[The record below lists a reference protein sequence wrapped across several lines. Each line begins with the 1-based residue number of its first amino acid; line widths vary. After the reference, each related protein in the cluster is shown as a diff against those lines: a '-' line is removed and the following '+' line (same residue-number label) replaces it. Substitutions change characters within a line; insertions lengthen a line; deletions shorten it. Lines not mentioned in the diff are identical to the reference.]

1 MRKTRHRRR
10 FHTDRIVANRRR
22 RYRRET
28 SSRTSGDDRLRR
40 FGYGALSDRDPWDC
54 GGRCLLCH
62 YEKFSEPRRAREKR
76 SWLRDWDAR

>member
-22 RYRRET
+22 RYRREAP
-28 SSRTSGDDRLRR
+28 SWASAENNPRR

-54 GGRCLLCH
+54 GGRCFLCH
-62 YEKFSEPRRAREKR
+62 YEKLSEPRRAREKR
-76 SWLRDWDAR
+76 TWREDWDL